1 MKRLVVP
8 LSDAV
13 TGKLP
18 VAGGGGTYR
27 ILLDEA
33 IAGTKHFALLH
44 NEMAPGYRGSEHAHE
59 VEQCFYVV
67 GGRGIFTI
75 GGVRHEVGPETA
87 VHIPAGV
94 LHRVESVGT
103 EPLSYIT
110 VYAPPGPE
118 QDLRTRGY
126 QAFGPP
132 GPETPRPAR

>member
-8 LSDAV
+8 LTDAV

-44 NEMAPGYRGSEHAHE
+44 NEIAPGSRGSEHAHE
-59 VEQCFYVV
+59 VEQCFYVT
-67 GGRGIFTI
+67 GGRGVFTI
-75 GGVRHEVGPETA
+75 GGVPHEVGPQVA
-87 VHIPAGV
+87 VYVPAGV
-94 LHRVESVGT
+94 LHQVQSTGT
-103 EPLSYIT
+103 EPLSYVT
-110 VYAPPGPE
+110 MYAPAGPE
-118 QDLRTRGY
+118 RDLRARGS

-132 GPETPRPAR
+132 AAGNA